1 MFWYSHT
8 KHVLKTISTKKPI
21 SSGLFEAKLVRKLKA
36 PPDYVYL
43 FQELGL
49 K

>member
-21 SSGLFEAKLVRKLKA
+21 SSGLF
-36 PPDYVYL
+36 
-43 FQELGL
+43 
-49 K
+49 